1 MYRKYVEL
9 KKSLLRDEN
18 LHHGIFHPLRNQHV
32 IKLASRSRFEEEK
45 QTRRRTISW

>member
-32 IKLASRSRFEEEK
+32 ITLASRSRFEEK
-45 QTRRRTISW
+45 QTRRGKISW